1 MSHSIERQILKGSP
15 PGTRRELVL
24 HRFGP
29 SEAEAKAY
37 IQASLHADEVPAMLV
52 AQHLLD
58 LLKAADA
65 QAAIKGRI
73 TVVPYANPLG
83 LSQFVNGVH
92 LGRYNLAGGGNYNR
106 LWPDLC
112 ELIQDKLRERL
123 GPDANTNRQLIR
135 LAMKQAVADLQ
146 VHSEL
151 EHLKQLLAREACDA
165 DMVLDLHCDDDALM
179 HLYLTPEHWPAGAN
193 LAGDL
198 GCRAVLLAADS
209 GGGSFDEA
217 FSTPWPRLAD
227 SYPEHPIPRDA
238 CFSATVELRGQ
249 ADVDDT
255 LAARDARALFGELQR
270 RGFVAGTP
278 SPPAP
283 LQCEATA
290 LEACELPKSPASGIL
305 SYRVNLGE
313 RVAKGD
319 VIADLVDPS
328 HAGDFSN
335 RQEIRAGTE
344 GVLLTRRLHKYVRAG
359 EKLTK
364 IVGTEPLPERKGLLL
379 DD

>member
-15 PGTRRELVL
+15 PGTQRELVL

-29 SEAEAKAY
+29 AEADARAY

-52 AQHLLD
+52 AQHLLE

-92 LGRYNLAGGGNYNR
+92 LGRYNLPGGGNYNR
-106 LWPDLC
+106 LWPDLYDLIRD
-112 ELIQDKLRERL
+112 ELRGRL
-123 GPDANTNRQLIR
+123 GPDANTNKQLIR
-135 LAMKQAVADLQ
+135 QAMKQAVTTLQ

-165 DMVLDLHCDDDALM
+165 DLVLDLHCDDDALM
-179 HLYLTPEHWPAGAN
+179 HLYLTPEHWPAGTD
-193 LAGDL
+193 LAADL
-198 GCRAVLLAADS
+198 ECRAVLLASDS

-227 SYPEHPIPRDA
+227 AFPEHPIPRDA

-255 LAARDARALFGELQR
+255 LAAEDARALYRELQR
-270 RGFVAGTP
+270 RGLVAGLP
-278 SPPAP
+278 SPAKA

-290 LEACELPKSPASGIL
+290 LEACELAKSPASGIL
-305 SYRVNLGE
+305 SYRKNLGE

-328 HAGDFSN
+328 HYGDTAS
-335 RQEIRAGTE
+335 RQEIRASTD

-359 EKLTK
+359 DNLAK
-364 IVGTEPLPERKGLLL
+364 IVGTEPLPERTGLLL
-379 DD
+379 ED